1 MKAEK
6 YGKIIFCLLVFC
18 VLLLSTGQALHASV
32 ENKTNTGMQSRG
44 WYWKHTYPN
53 YAPEGVPDFDQQQDR
68 WKKISPGPNGVIDS
82 TVAGDDIYNIT
93 ENCIAP
99 GPDCYLNST
108 VVGDDVEEW
117 IFCGP
122 VTVANCLWWFDS
134 KFADPSGIPG
144 DGEDQFALVEDYG
157 AGDDHATSNAP
168 LLIKRLAQ
176 AMKTTEKG
184 TTYIDDMQTAVLEW
198 ISTTNLTDKFTVERY
213 ETPTF
218 SFIENEIERGQNVIL
233 VLGDYSYIIGP
244 LTVDQSQML
253 GPVLKLLQ
261 TNPLWDS
268 QGFVPT
274 VPRLD
279 AIEVLLQSVSTFEPC
294 NVQIN
299 VYDNHPGNL
308 LGQSIVNPGYL
319 PTPTWVRFEFDPAI
333 LLTPGSTYYFDVFQL
348 LDDPHYYWCYD
359 IGNPYPPGPAWKDN
373 VPASLDWAFMTEYF
387 NPPPHSEKQAGHFVT
402 AAGVNSDEQMIAFSD
417 PLFNI
422 DNPSATDHNDAR
434 NVSHDIYNITIG
446 SPQSDIDCQW
456 WLSDYQSGY
465 NYTVV
470 EQALVIC
477 PVPDTTPPVVDI
489 TKPIYALYFFNTELM
504 ALSGGSLIIG
514 PIDVEVQATDDE
526 SGIDYVEFLVNNQ
539 PFGNDT
545 EAPYSWTWNETAFFR
560 QTLTVKAVDKEG
572 NIGSQELVVWKFF

>member
-1 MKAEK
+1 
-6 YGKIIFCLLVFC
+6 
-18 VLLLSTGQALHASV
+18 
-32 ENKTNTGMQSRG
+32 
-44 WYWKHTYPN
+44 
-53 YAPEGVPDFDQQQDR
+53 
-68 WKKISPGPNGVIDS
+68 
-82 TVAGDDIYNIT
+82 
-93 ENCIAP
+93 
-99 GPDCYLNST
+99 
-108 VVGDDVEEW
+108 
-117 IFCGP
+117 
-122 VTVANCLWWFDS
+122 
-134 KFADPSGIPG
+134 
-144 DGEDQFALVEDYG
+144 
-157 AGDDHATSNAP
+157 
-168 LLIKRLAQ
+168 
-176 AMKTTEKG
+176 
-184 TTYIDDMQTAVLEW
+184 
-198 ISTTNLTDKFTVERY
+198 
-213 ETPTF
+213 
-218 SFIENEIERGQNVIL
+218 
-233 VLGDYSYIIGP
+233 
-244 LTVDQSQML
+244 VDQSQML

-268 QGFVPT
+268 QGFVPN

-294 NVQIN
+294 DVQIN

-308 LGQSIVNPGYL
+308 MGQSIVNPGYL
-319 PTPTWVRFEFDPAI
+319 PVPTWVRFEFDPAI
-333 LLTPGSTYYFDVFQL
+333 LLTPGSAYYFDVFQL
-348 LDDPHYYWCYD
+348 LEDPHYYWCYD
-359 IGNPYPPGPAWKDN
+359 IGNPYPAGPAWKDN

-422 DNPSATDHNDAR
+422 NNSSATDHNDAA
-434 NVSHDIYNITIG
+434 NVSFDIYTVSLG
-446 SPQSDIDCQW
+446 SPQSDINCEW

-489 TKPIYALYFFNTELM
+489 TKPKYALYFFNTEIM
-504 ALSGGSLIIG
+504 PLSAGSLIIG

-526 SGIDYVEFLVNNQ
+526 SGIDHVEFLVNNQ

-545 EAPYSWTWNETAFFR
+545 EAPYSWTWSQKAFFR